1 MRLIAFI
8 LALLVTS
15 LGSYAQTQKLDPL
28 QNEQKNGGYIPGSST
43 KYNKEDSMFK
53 KRVETISERKDL
65 TNEARGK
72 IMLDSEYKML
82 KARSII

>member
-1 MRLIAFI
+1 
-8 LALLVTS
+8 
-15 LGSYAQTQKLDPL
+15 LDPL
-28 QNEQKNGGYIPGSST
+28 QNEQKNGGYIPESSA

>member
-1 MRLIAFI
+1 
-8 LALLVTS
+8 
-15 LGSYAQTQKLDPL
+15 
-28 QNEQKNGGYIPGSST
+28 
-43 KYNKEDSMFK
+43 MFK